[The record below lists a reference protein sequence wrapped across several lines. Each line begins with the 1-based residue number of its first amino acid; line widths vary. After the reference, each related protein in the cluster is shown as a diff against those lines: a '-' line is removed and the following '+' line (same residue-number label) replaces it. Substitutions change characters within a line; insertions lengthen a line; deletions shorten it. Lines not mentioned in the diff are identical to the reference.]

1 MKLNATRL
9 VLAVTLA
16 AFLSVGM
23 PRPAQAGL
31 IGATSVI
38 EAGATTVRGE
48 NLARVEAALAR
59 ADVRQQLEA
68 WGVDAAAASER
79 VAALTDAELS
89 QLAKQ
94 IDTAPAGGEILALIG
109 AVFLV
114 LLILDYVGV
123 TKIFHHR

>member
-1 MKLNATRL
+1 MQLNATRL

-16 AFLSVGM
+16 AFLSVGT
-23 PRPAQAGL
+23 PRPAHAGL
-31 IGATSVI
+31 IGTATVLES
-38 EAGATTVRGE
+38 AADSTRGE
-48 NLARVEAALAR
+48 NLARVETALAR

-68 WGVDAAAASER
+68 WGVDATAASER
-79 VAALTDAELS
+79 VAALTDSELS
-89 QLAKQ
+89 QLARR

>member
-59 ADVRQQLEA
+59 ADVRQQLET

>member
-1 MKLNATRL
+1 MKLNATRI

-38 EAGATTVRGE
+38 EAGAATVRGE

>member
-9 VLAVTLA
+9 VLAVTLV

-23 PRPAQAGL
+23 PRQAQAGL

>member
-16 AFLSVGM
+16 AFLSVGT

-31 IGATSVI
+31 IGTATAIQS
-38 EAGATTVRGE
+38 AAATTRGE
-48 NLARVEAALAR
+48 NLAHVEAALAR
-59 ADVRQQLEA
+59 ADVRQQLQN
-68 WGVDAAAASER
+68 WGVDATAASER
-79 VAALTDAELS
+79 VAALTDSELS
-89 QLAKQ
+89 QLASR

>member
-9 VLAVTLA
+9 VLAVTLV
-16 AFLSVGM
+16 AFLLVGA

-31 IGATSVI
+31 IGTASVI
-38 EAGATTVRGE
+38 QSSATPSRGE

-59 ADVRQQLEA
+59 ADVRQQLET
-68 WGVDAAAASER
+68 WGVDATAASER
-79 VAALTDAELS
+79 VAALTDSELS
-89 QLAKQ
+89 QLAKR

>member
-1 MKLNATRL
+1 MKLNATRI

-31 IGATSVI
+31 SGATSVI
-38 EAGATTVRGE
+38 EAGAATVRGE

-123 TKIFHHR
+123 TKIVHHR

>member
-1 MKLNATRL
+1 MKLNATRI

>member
-1 MKLNATRL
+1 MKLHATRL
-9 VLAVTLA
+9 ILAVTLA
-16 AFLSVGM
+16 AFLSVGL
-23 PRPAQAGL
+23 PRQAQAGL

-38 EAGATTVRGE
+38 EPGTVAMRSE

-68 WGVDAAAASER
+68 WGVDASAASER
-79 VAALTDAELS
+79 VAALTDSELAK
-89 QLAKQ
+89 LAKQ

-109 AVFLV
+109 AVFIV

-123 TKIFHHR
+123 TKIFHRR